1 MKLINSDKLRNDV
14 LKWLPSNPYT
24 SEYPLEQEFVTDIC
38 VSTIQTI
45 DEQEPIDAIPCDYI
59 QELMCDPNN
68 IGNKRYVLSWLLE
81 RWKNESERNN

>member
-14 LKWLPSNPYT
+14 LKWMPPNPCG
-24 SEYPLEQEFVTDIC
+24 QEFLEAPFEIDIC
-38 VSTIQTI
+38 VSMIQTI

-59 QELMCDPNN
+59 QELMQDPNN
-68 IGNKRYVLSWLLE
+68 AGNKRYVLSWLLE